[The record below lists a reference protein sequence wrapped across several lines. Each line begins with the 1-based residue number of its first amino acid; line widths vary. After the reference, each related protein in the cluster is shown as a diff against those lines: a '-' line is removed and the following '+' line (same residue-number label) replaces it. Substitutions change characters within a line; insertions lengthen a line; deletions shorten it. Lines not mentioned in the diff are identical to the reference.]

1 MTSEGIVIMGNSML
15 TVFEKEGIVI
25 RTVQVAG
32 EAHFVAADLAEPLG
46 YTERG
51 LRKRIPQLDDDEKQK
66 VQIGPFGQTKKMWV
80 LTEPGLL
87 KLILSC
93 PKSR

>member
-1 MTSEGIVIMGNSML
+1 MTGEGSIMNIADQLDNSML

-46 YTERG
+46 IRNI
-51 LRKRIPQLDDDEKQK
+51 RDKVAQLDDDEKGVGIIDTVTRGKQK
-66 VQIGPFGQTKKMWV
+66 HTGGWEFKLK
-80 LTEPGLL
+80 PG
-87 KLILSC
+87 
-93 PKSR
+93 